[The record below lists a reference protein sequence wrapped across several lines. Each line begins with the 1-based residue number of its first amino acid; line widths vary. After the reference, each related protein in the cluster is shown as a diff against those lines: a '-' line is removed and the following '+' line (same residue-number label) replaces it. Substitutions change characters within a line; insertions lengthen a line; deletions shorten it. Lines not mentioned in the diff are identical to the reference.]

1 MAPLRCRLGL
11 HRWESVASIIGP
23 YTSGRPYTSGSV
35 DTIDAN
41 TLFMAAVK
49 AMAMTC
55 MRCRL
60 LRYESYRPGGA

>member
-11 HRWESVASIIGP
+11 HRWESVASIIE
-23 YTSGRPYTSGSV
+23 PYTSGSV

>member
-11 HRWESVASIIGP
+11 HRWESVASIIG
-23 YTSGRPYTSGSV
+23 PYTSGSV